1 MNNPL
6 SIQSPFAVLLILA
19 AVVPSGAL
27 ETNQTSDAGLNVI
40 ATNAF
45 HVLQNVPDIG
55 LEKSQH
61 MLEQIIET
69 HHRLSQETGLEQR
82 QLSLV
87 LADAIAYAIVTEIH
101 RAEIARMDAEQ
112 RMTPKGVPFEKKT
125 AVRLWEA
132 NQPDFA
138 VAIRKALQEHDTV
151 TSFVSMHSSEEEVFS
166 GEMIDKAPLE
176 SIRPRIR
183 SLQEKAL
190 YAPYFSSKPSADEL
204 LVYALCKYQAFR
216 DLGIVIDLYDKD
228 DLPDDT
234 TQFKLAIDVIL
245 KQQPGKR
252 MDDGMKASSL
262 KVLSTFVRYCC
273 LSVSDAYRT
282 RMALL
287 LGPYMTDRGALP
299 ETAQEILKEFE
310 NSKK

>member
-1 MNNPL
+1 MKESH
-6 SIQSPFAVLLILA
+6 SIQCPFAILLILA
-19 AVVPSGAL
+19 AVVRSGAL
-27 ETNQTSDAGLNVI
+27 ETNQTADAGLSVI

-55 LEKSQH
+55 LEKSRY
-61 MLEQIIET
+61 MLDQIIET
-69 HHRLSQETGLEQR
+69 HHRLSQETGLVQR
-82 QLSLV
+82 QLSFV

-101 RAEIARMDAEQ
+101 RAEIARMGADQ
-112 RMTPKGVPFEKKT
+112 RMTPKSIPFEKKT
-125 AVRLWEA
+125 AVRLWKA

-138 VAIRKALQEHDTV
+138 AAIRKALQGHDTV
-151 TSFVSMHSSEEEVFS
+151 TSFVSMHFSEEEVLS

-176 SIRPRIR
+176 TIRPRIR

-190 YAPYFSSKPSADEL
+190 YAPYFSRKPSADEQ

-228 DLPDDT
+228 DLPDDA
-234 TQFKLAIDVIL
+234 TQFKLAIDGIL
-245 KQQPGKR
+245 KQHPGKR
-252 MDDGMKASSL
+252 LDDGMKASSL

-273 LSVSDAYRT
+273 LSASDAYQT

-287 LGPYMTDRGALP
+287 LGPYMTDRGAIP
-299 ETAQEILKEFE
+299 ETAQGILKELE
-310 NSKK
+310 NSKE